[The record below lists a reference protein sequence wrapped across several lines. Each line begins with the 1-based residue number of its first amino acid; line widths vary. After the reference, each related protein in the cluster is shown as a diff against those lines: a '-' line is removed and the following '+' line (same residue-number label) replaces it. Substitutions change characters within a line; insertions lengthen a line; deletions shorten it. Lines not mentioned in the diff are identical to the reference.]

1 MLVNVLFFV
10 CLLGGLAAFSRI
22 PVEFFPDV
30 NLNEATITTVWTGAS
45 AEEVERLVTQKLEEE
60 LLAVADIDKIHSVSQ
75 TDVSTIMV
83 DFDEYLSEIEYEAA
97 LNDIRAAL
105 DRVRDL
111 PADAEEPWLTEIK
124 FSEIAPAVMVA
135 LIDTGGVG
143 PVTLREVGRDI
154 KTRMRDLYGAN
165 RITVRGGQEREVR
178 VLVDRDSASRFGLTV
193 PEIAER
199 IRRQNLNLPA
209 GTFESEGGEFTVR
222 AHGDYQTPE
231 DLLSTVLMEN
241 ADGTTVRLS
250 EVARLET
257 GLEKARFVTRY
268 NGKPAVLLSV
278 TKKSD
283 ADTLRMVGEVDEFLE
298 GYRERLP
305 EGVEVTKHLDTGRF
319 VAKRM
324 GVLSDNL
331 IAGIFFV
338 MAILWFTIGFRNA
351 LLTVIAI
358 PFSFL
363 TAMIFFPMLGITI
376 NSMTVIGM
384 LLVSGMLVD
393 DAIIVLENIYRRVEM
408 GEPLREAVIN
418 GSEEVLWPVVCA
430 VLTTCAAFAPLL
442 LVGGTAGKFVEI
454 LPKAVIVCLIASL
467 FECLLIL
474 PAHYMDFGS
483 RRSREDASSQK
494 ADGKITRVRNAVDGG
509 LGWLRSRYAMALDQ
523 VLDHRAAFVVL
534 VFAGFM
540 LAAGVAQ
547 HLRIDLFPGE
557 FDTFNVLLETDS
569 EFSLDSSDD
578 IVAGYEALVT
588 QFLGEELE
596 DFSTNVGMSVDT
608 NYDRL
613 TGPNYA
619 MSVLVLTDTEENT
632 RAPEVAL
639 FRMQDR
645 MREFRENN
653 PEGIVDLRVQAEQDG
668 PPVGSP
674 VEVLLQGD
682 DYAVGQSVAEEMKA
696 FLEAIPG
703 VYNVE
708 DNLNVG
714 APEVRLFVDE
724 DRAAQHGLGFE
735 QLAMALRAA
744 NDGIIASSLREA
756 GRNEDIDIRVR
767 LDDSY
772 RTGLADLLDIEL
784 MTPGGYLVKLRDVA
798 DVEVARGYRA
808 LHRFD
813 GKRTVSVFAQVDGE
827 QATSITTNQRLKA
840 AFADLQLRYPEL
852 EVRFGGEFEESGE
865 AFADI
870 FRTFPVAFVA
880 IYMILAALFR
890 SYLQPFI
897 VAAAIPFG
905 FLGVIVGVAVF
916 DYSVSFILLYATI
929 GLTGVVVNDS
939 LVMVDFINRARAEGM
954 SVRDAVRR
962 SGERR
967 FRPILLTTLT
977 TVMALFPMAFGFQGT
992 SKTYGPFAAAISF
1005 GLIIAMVGT
1014 LFAIPLA
1021 YSSLV
1026 EVENWWK
1033 RHFRRSS
1040 VTTPSSVET

>member
-1 MLVNVLFFV
+1 MRSLPRFSVEQNVLVNVLFFV
-10 CLLGGLAAFSRI
+10 CLLGGLAAYSRI

-60 LLAVADIDKIHSVSQ
+60 LLAVADIDKIHSISQ

-83 DFDEYLSEIEYEAA
+83 DFDEYLSETEYEAA

-111 PADAEEPWLTEIK
+111 PADTEEPWLTEIK

-154 KTRMRDLYGAN
+154 KTRMRDLYGTN

-193 PEIAER
+193 PKIAER

-209 GTFESEGGEFTVR
+209 GTFENSGSEFTVR

-231 DLLSTVLMEN
+231 DLLSTVLKEN
-241 ADGTTVRLS
+241 EDGTTVRLS

-257 GLEKARFVTRY
+257 GLEKPRFITRY
-268 NGKPAVLLSV
+268 NGRPAVLLSV

-283 ADTLRMVGEVDEFLE
+283 ADTLRMIGEVDAFIAD
-298 GYRERLP
+298 YSERLP
-305 EGVEVTKHLDTGRF
+305 EGIEISKHLDTGRF

-324 GVLSDNL
+324 GILSDNL
-331 IAGIFFV
+331 IAGVFFV

-393 DAIIVLENIYRRVEM
+393 DAIIVLENIYRRVET

-418 GSEEVLWPVVCA
+418 GAEEVLWPVVCA

-442 LVGGTAGKFVEI
+442 LIGGTPGKFVEI

-483 RRSREDASSQK
+483 RRSRAAAGQGSAHEQGRLSRLR
-494 ADGKITRVRNAVDGG
+494 TAVDDGIA
-509 LGWLRSRYAMALDQ
+509 WLRGCYGVVLDA

-534 VFAGFM
+534 VLAGFT

-547 HLRIDLFPGE
+547 HLRVDLFPGE

-569 EFSLDSSDD
+569 EFSLDSSDE
-578 IVAGYEALVT
+578 IVAGYESLIAEA
-588 QFLGEELE
+588 LGEELE

-619 MSVLVLTDTEENT
+619 MSVLVLTDTEANT
-632 RAPEVAL
+632 QAPEAAL

-645 MREFRENN
+645 VRHYQEAH
-653 PEGIVDLRVQAEQDG
+653 PGGIVELPGTGRAGRAACWPPRGGSTAGRRLRGGQDG
-668 PPVGSP
+668 RWRD
-674 VEVLLQGD
+674 E
-682 DYAVGQSVAEEMKA
+682 
-696 FLEAIPG
+696 G
-703 VYNVE
+703 V
-708 DNLNVG
+708 
-714 APEVRLFVDE
+714 
-724 DRAAQHGLGFE
+724 
-735 QLAMALRAA
+735 
-744 NDGIIASSLREA
+744 S
-756 GRNEDIDIRVR
+756 
-767 LDDSY
+767 
-772 RTGLADLLDIEL
+772 
-784 MTPGGYLVKLRDVA
+784 
-798 DVEVARGYRA
+798 
-808 LHRFD
+808 
-813 GKRTVSVFAQVDGE
+813 
-827 QATSITTNQRLKA
+827 
-840 AFADLQLRYPEL
+840 
-852 EVRFGGEFEESGE
+852 
-865 AFADI
+865 
-870 FRTFPVAFVA
+870 
-880 IYMILAALFR
+880 
-890 SYLQPFI
+890 
-897 VAAAIPFG
+897 
-905 FLGVIVGVAVF
+905 
-916 DYSVSFILLYATI
+916 
-929 GLTGVVVNDS
+929 
-939 LVMVDFINRARAEGM
+939 
-954 SVRDAVRR
+954 
-962 SGERR
+962 
-967 FRPILLTTLT
+967 
-977 TVMALFPMAFGFQGT
+977 
-992 SKTYGPFAAAISF
+992 
-1005 GLIIAMVGT
+1005 
-1014 LFAIPLA
+1014 
-1021 YSSLV
+1021 
-1026 EVENWWK
+1026 
-1033 RHFRRSS
+1033 
-1040 VTTPSSVET
+1040 